1 MGGRPTAGSHGW
13 QVCVVTQ
20 APMLLEVEAI
30 LRAVS
35 GALDPVTPL
44 SRSLERAAGPDLLKR
59 LQAMGEIPVGGAV
72 VTPGGD
78 LNATFLIHAV
88 IQSRDEAPS
97 PDTVRKAL
105 VNGLRRAG
113 ELGVASLALP
123 ALGVGAGALDAEA
136 SARLTVDTF
145 RDHMGISPG
154 PSRLYITVNDGYE
167 SEAFQRELDRAF
179 PLAVFD
185 HS

>member
-1 MGGRPTAGSHGW
+1 MGGHRTPVSPGW
-13 QVCVVTQ
+13 QVRVVTH

-35 GALDPVTPL
+35 GTLDPVTPL
-44 SRSLERAAGPDLLKR
+44 SRNVERAAGADLLKR

-88 IQSRDEAPS
+88 IQSRDEPPS
-97 PDTVRKAL
+97 LDTVRKAL
-105 VNGLRRAG
+105 VNGLRRAE
-113 ELGVASLALP
+113 ELGVVSLALP
-123 ALGVGAGALDAEA
+123 ALGVGAGALDAET
-136 SARLTVDTF
+136 SARVTVDTF
-145 RDHMGISPG
+145 RDHMGNSPG
-154 PSRLYITVNDGYE
+154 LSTLFITVNDGYE
-167 SEAFQRELDRAF
+167 SEAFRRELDRAF
-179 PLAVFD
+179 PLSVFD